1 MFAGKLQE
9 QRVWEA
15 QSGRLGNRKCGKP
28 EVADSEQCVLAVDS
42 STCQETNF
50 ECSWL
55 SSLLLEM
62 SYVLSAASAFSGET
76 KKSHLFLADR
86 K

>member
-15 QSGRLGNRKCGKP
+15 QSGRLRNRKCGKP
-28 EVADSEQCVLAVDS
+28 GVADSEQSILAVDY

-50 ECSWL
+50 ECS
-55 SSLLLEM
+55 
-62 SYVLSAASAFSGET
+62 
-76 KKSHLFLADR
+76 
-86 K
+86 